1 VAGVGLSPKSSA
13 AVAMS
18 AITAV
23 GPRPIRRALPTAIAN
38 KTEARKALIA
48 LLYEARA
55 KLAA

>member
-1 VAGVGLSPKSSA
+1 
-13 AVAMS
+13 MS